1 MDDDEKVHPST
12 MISLILLNGLTSSE
26 VHVSVRGIPS
36 ITATIRL
43 ELCSE
48 DIMPLR
54 KQLSDVSHIG
64 YYRYSARQQIR
75 KVIVLLAQSIDAEI
89 LR

>member
-12 MISLILLNGLTSSE
+12 MISLILLNGLTSSK
-26 VHVSVRGIPS
+26 VHVSVRVVPS
-36 ITATIRL
+36 ITATVRL

-54 KQLSDVSHIG
+54 KQLSDVSHT
-64 YYRYSARQQIR
+64 SW
-75 KVIVLLAQSIDAEI
+75 VL
-89 LR
+89 

>member
-1 MDDDEKVHPST
+1 MDDEKVHPST

-54 KQLSDVSHIG
+54 KQLSDVSHTG
-64 YYRYSARQQIR
+64 Y
-75 KVIVLLAQSIDAEI
+75 
-89 LR
+89 